1 MKSPNVEVH
10 VNGGA
15 QRRAFLFTNL
25 STFSGQQKTPPT
37 DVTELIDGVR
47 WEIWG
52 AQPGSQGFFSN
63 FSSAKNLGIAIIDL
77 VSHFNSLC
85 YRAFFSQALI
95 LL

>member
-1 MKSPNVEVH
+1 MKGLSLH
-10 VNGGA
+10 K
-15 QRRAFLFTNL
+15 

-37 DVTELIDGVR
+37 DVTELIDAVR

-63 FSSAKNLGIAIIDL
+63 FSSAKKLGIAIDL

-85 YRAFFSQALI
+85 YRAFFSHALI